1 MSNVSGTYTLGKL
14 GMYTAKTLYFADLV
28 TTALLD
34 SIISDSSMVNIT
46 EVYVGLRSNLYP
58 EDARRLGVIFS
69 SLLLLL
75 EGYSQERKVSVLEL
89 SSKTWLIVRIME
101 KLVAICLKIISEYL
115 SIGC

>member
-34 SIISDSSMVNIT
+34 CNISDSSMVNIT

-58 EDARRLGVIFS
+58 KDAR
-69 SLLLLL
+69 
-75 EGYSQERKVSVLEL
+75 K
-89 SSKTWLIVRIME
+89 
-101 KLVAICLKIISEYL
+101 
-115 SIGC
+115 